1 MSDIDVD
8 RLKWDADYWDEYGAP
23 ENATHVGNRWDKQP
37 ERGFKPCWYRLGDGA
52 YFYYPENRQWEPCA
66 NGEPSHI
73 PTIPRP
79 PKKAQEGEW
88 DGEGLPPV
96 GTVCKGYPDE
106 RSGFERCLVVW
117 HDPEPE
123 IDDHPTL
130 ALFEDGGKYCE
141 PLWCTEFRPLKPK
154 HERQREELM
163 VLVSEEWQR
172 GGFTKVTDAVIKF
185 YEENYNLEPKP

>member
-1 MSDIDVD
+1 MSEIDIE
-8 RLKWDADYWDEYGAP
+8 RLKVDADYWDVLAP
-23 ENATHVGNRWDKQP
+23 PTATHYCKGGNEK
-37 ERGFKPCWYRLGDGA
+37 RGFWEIWTEGVVS
-52 YFYYPENRQWEPCA
+52 YFVAGEWQYYKKQGYCA
-66 NGEPSHI
+66 HWDR
-73 PTIPRP
+73 IPRP

-141 PLWCTEFRPLKPK
+141 PLWCTEFRPLKSK

-185 YEENYNLEPKP
+185 YEENYNSEPKP